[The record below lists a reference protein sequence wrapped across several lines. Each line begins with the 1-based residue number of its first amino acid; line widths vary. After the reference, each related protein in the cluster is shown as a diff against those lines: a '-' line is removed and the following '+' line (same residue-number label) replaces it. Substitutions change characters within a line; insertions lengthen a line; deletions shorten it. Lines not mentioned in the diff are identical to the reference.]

1 MFVLAVI
8 STTDWIRLPLE
19 GVVRGSGKQFLG
31 SIINLFC
38 YLAVALPLGIVL
50 ATVAGLG
57 ATGYWIGLTSGGLLQ
72 CVLYSVMILSMN
84 WKKEAEKAQR
94 VAGKEV
100 EQFQEPDH
108 ELQASAAPS
117 ENTTEAHSTHNE
129 EGDSD
134 LAVQGSASNI
144 NVLNNKTDIS
154 SEQNLESLI
163 LAEESVSPTSND
175 TTSTSSAVVC
185 THRDQEDSKL
195 VAASDVEETD
205 SIDALLLPETEE
217 PSEADSVE
225 NSTSASA
232 KIKEPP
238 KSNVRISLSTVL
250 LRVTTLVAMLVLL
263 VVSVTVSQLYVYQ
276 STMGPCLP
284 DNNTQPLNTTANITL
299 NGTTN
304 ATDANPTCAV

>member
-1 MFVLAVI
+1 MFVLALI

-19 GVVRGSGKQFLG
+19 GVIRGSGKQFHG

-72 CVLYSVMILSMN
+72 CVLYSVLLLSMN
-84 WKKEAEKAQR
+84 WRKEAEKAQR

-100 EQFQEPDH
+100 EQFQESDR
-108 ELQASAAPS
+108 ELQASAAPA
-117 ENTTEAHSTHNE
+117 EKTTEANSTPEE

-134 LAVQGSASNI
+134 LVLQSSASN
-144 NVLNNKTDIS
+144 VLSNKTDIS
-154 SEQNLESLI
+154 EQDLESLI
-163 LAEESVSPTSND
+163 SAAESVPPTSND
-175 TTSTSSAVVC
+175 TTSTSSPMVC

-195 VAASDVEETD
+195 VAVSDVEETD
-205 SIDALLLPETEE
+205 SIDALLLPKTEE
-217 PSEADSVE
+217 SSETDSIE

-238 KSNVRISLSTVL
+238 KSNVRIPLPTAF
-250 LRVTTLVAMLVLL
+250 LRVTTLVAMFVLL
-263 VVSVTVSQLYVYQ
+263 AVSVAVSQLYVYQ
-276 STMGPCLP
+276 STMGPCLS
-284 DNNTQPLNTTANITL
+284 DNSTQLLNSTADITL
-299 NGTTN
+299 NATTN

>member
-100 EQFQEPDH
+100 EQFQESGH

-134 LAVQGSASNI
+134 LALQGSAS

-154 SEQNLESLI
+154 SEQDLESLI
-163 LAEESVSPTSND
+163 FAEESVSPTSND
-175 TTSTSSAVVC
+175 TTSMSSAVVC
-185 THRDQEDSKL
+185 TRGDQEDSKL

-217 PSEADSVE
+217 SSEADSVE
-225 NSTSASA
+225 NSTSAST

-238 KSNVRISLSTVL
+238 KSNVRISLPTVF

-284 DNNTQPLNTTANITL
+284 DNSTQSLNTTANITL